1 MSIPDF
7 IFKIGLFQDF
17 IELKPAIYFK
27 KFQVCPYSRNPNPW
41 GNPATVSNFDRPIGV
56 A

>member
-7 IFKIGLFQDF
+7 IFKIGLFQAF

-27 KFQVCPYSRNPNPW
+27 KVQVWPYSRNPNPW
-41 GNPATVSNFDRPIGV
+41 GNHTTVCNFDGPIGV